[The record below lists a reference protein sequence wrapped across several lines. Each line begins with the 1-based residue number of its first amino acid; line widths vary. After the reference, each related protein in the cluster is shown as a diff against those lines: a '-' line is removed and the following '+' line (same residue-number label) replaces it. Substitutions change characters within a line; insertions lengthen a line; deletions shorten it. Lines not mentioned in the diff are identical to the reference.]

1 MIGAAAVRSFM
12 GNGKPTRRKLSG
24 EARTSAV
31 SVRNYHV
38 FYRRSR
44 SDTASKRHVQPTAT
58 DGCRRETMRLGQNN
72 CGLAGRCRAQCRENP
87 LLVLPNIFRAA
98 RSTQVLS
105 GIKDRRGSRKR
116 LRVIL
121 QIGSRNEELV

>member
-1 MIGAAAVRSFM
+1 MPGGNPKSCMPPVRDQINAWLFIGS
-12 GNGKPTRRKLSG
+12 
-24 EARTSAV
+24 
-31 SVRNYHV
+31 
-38 FYRRSR
+38 
-44 SDTASKRHVQPTAT
+44 TAT